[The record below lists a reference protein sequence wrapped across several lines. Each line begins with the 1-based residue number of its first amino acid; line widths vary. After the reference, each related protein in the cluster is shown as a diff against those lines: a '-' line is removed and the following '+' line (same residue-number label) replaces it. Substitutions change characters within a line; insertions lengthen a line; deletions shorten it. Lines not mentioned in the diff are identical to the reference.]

1 MPNYRRIFVP
11 GGCYFFT
18 VNLLDR
24 QSRLLVDH
32 IGPLRDAVRDT
43 HARFPFVIDAM
54 VILPDHLHAVW
65 TLPQGD
71 ADFAVRWRWI
81 KIRFSRALPLPS
93 RLDPVR
99 LARGER
105 GIWQRRYWEHVI
117 RDERDFRKHIE
128 YCWFNPVKHEH
139 VARVEDWPYSS
150 FRRDHRD
157 APQPGDLER
166 AMAEF
171 ARATSGD
178 VFGEPVASRT
188 TMRRNRI

>member
-65 TLPQGD
+65 TLPPGD
-71 ADFAVRWRWI
+71 ADFSVRWRWI
-81 KIRFSRALPLPS
+81 KIRFSRALPKTE

-128 YCWFNPVKHEH
+128 YCWFNPVKHGH
-139 VARVEDWPYSS
+139 VAKVEDWPYSS
-150 FRRDHRD
+150 FHRDHRD
-157 APQPGDLER
+157 APGPGDLER

-178 VFGEPVASRT
+178 VFGERE
-188 TMRRNRI
+188 